1 MENFGI
7 MGAHR
12 KIKFFERGVHEKPIY
27 TVWLEQFADVR
38 GGLAIKRRSVFFRL
52 RRVDTLMQTIRNG
65 RNLFNF
71 KCIFR

>member
-38 GGLAIKRRSVFFRL
+38 GGVCFL
-52 RRVDTLMQTIRNG
+52 G
-65 RNLFNF
+65 
-71 KCIFR
+71 